1 MSNSFIKKIDK
12 KYNFKIEY
20 KLIHNKELLKSRL
33 SEIPKSSG
41 CYLFKDID
49 NNLLYIGKS
58 KKLRSRVSSYF
69 NNFADLT
76 PRLSLMVRQI
86 TEIEIIITDSEYEAL
101 NLESNLIKTNKP
113 YFNILLKD
121 DKKYPYLCITWS
133 EKYPRIFITRRRRNR
148 NNLDRYYGPYVDV
161 GLLRRTLFTIKKIF
175 PLRQRPRPVYKDRTC
190 LNYSIGRCPGV
201 CQEIISSD
209 DYKKI
214 MKQVS
219 MIFQGRNDD
228 LELFL
233 QKKMSQFSD
242 DLDYENAAK
251 IRDQI
256 TGLRLLTESQKISIP
271 DSSINRDIFGIVSEK
286 NVASIQIFQMRS
298 GKLIGRIGYSQ
309 KLNNEDEN
317 LILQRVLEE
326 HYMNVEGVEIP
337 SEILM
342 QYNLPKQKTLEDWL
356 TQLRKNKVKIIIPK
370 RNKKHE
376 TVEMVLKNAKLEL
389 DRILNG
395 IQDNE
400 SAVED
405 LTQILEL
412 SEQPKRIEGYDISHI
427 QGSDPVASQVV
438 FIDGIPSKQHYRKYK
453 IKDPNVFI
461 GHSDDFASIY
471 EVIYRRFRK
480 WSRFKE
486 SGGDFSILN
495 DKSNSKL
502 DNELLS
508 DWPDLIM
515 IDGGKGQLNA
525 AIKALKELNLE
536 EEVAICS
543 LAKKNEEIFIP
554 GFTKSLDTDEN
565 QKGVLLLRR
574 LRDEAHRFA
583 LSFHRDKRSKRMNRS
598 QLSQIS
604 GLGPSR
610 IRELLEH
617 FKSIDAIRI
626 ASKEELSKVKGL
638 GKNSVNDIYAVSYT
652 HLTLPTSDLV

>member
-1 MSNSFIKKIDK
+1 MSNSSIEKIDN

-20 KLIHNKELLKSRL
+20 KLINNKELLKSRL

-69 NNFADLT
+69 NNFSDLT

-86 TEIEIIITDSEYEAL
+86 TEIEIIVTDSEYEAL

-201 CQEIISSD
+201 CQEVISSD

-228 LELFL
+228 LEIFL
-233 QKKMSQFSD
+233 QKKMLQFSN

-256 TGLRLLTESQKISIP
+256 SGLKLLTESQKISIP

-317 LILQRVLEE
+317 LILQKILEE
-326 HYMNVEGVEIP
+326 HYMNVEPVEIP
-337 SEILM
+337 SEILI
-342 QYNLPKQKTLEDWL
+342 QYNLPKQATIEDWL
-356 TQLRKNKVKIIIPK
+356 TELRKKKVKILIPK

-400 SAVED
+400 SSIED
-405 LTQILEL
+405 LAQILEL

-427 QGSDPVASQVV
+427 QGTDPVASQVV
-438 FIDGIPSKQHYRKYK
+438 FIDGIPSKKDYRKYK
-453 IKDPNVFI
+453 IKDPNVFV

-471 EVIYRRFRK
+471 EVIHRRFKK
-480 WSRFKE
+480 WSRFKK

-495 DKSNSKL
+495 DKTNSKL

-536 EEVAICS
+536 EEVTICS

-574 LRDEAHRFA
+574 VRDEAHRFA

-626 ASKEELSKVKGL
+626 ASKEDLSKVKGL
-638 GKNSVNDIYAVSYT
+638 GKNSVNDIYEYFNE
-652 HLTLPTSDLV
+652 L

>member
-1 MSNSFIKKIDK
+1 MSNSSIEKIDK

-20 KLIHNKELLKSRL
+20 KLINNKELLKSRL

-69 NNFADLT
+69 NNYSDLT

-86 TEIEIIITDSEYEAL
+86 TEIEIIVTDSEYEAL

-201 CQEIISSD
+201 CQEVISSD

-228 LELFL
+228 LEIFL
-233 QKKMSQFSD
+233 QKKMLQFSN

-256 TGLRLLTESQKISIP
+256 SGLKLLTESQKISIP

-317 LILQRVLEE
+317 LILQKILEE
-326 HYMNVEGVEIP
+326 HYMNVEAVEIP
-337 SEILM
+337 SEILI
-342 QYNLPKQKTLEDWL
+342 QYNLPKQATIEDWL
-356 TQLRKNKVKIIIPK
+356 TELRKKKVKILIPK

-400 SAVED
+400 SSIED
-405 LTQILEL
+405 LAQILEL

-453 IKDPNVFI
+453 IKDPNVFV

-471 EVIYRRFRK
+471 EVIHRRFKK
-480 WSRFKE
+480 WSRFKK

-495 DKSNSKL
+495 DKTNSKL

-536 EEVAICS
+536 EEVTICS

-574 LRDEAHRFA
+574 VRDEAHRFA

-626 ASKEELSKVKGL
+626 ASKEDLSKVKGL
-638 GKNSVNDIYAVSYT
+638 GKNSVNDIYEYFNE
-652 HLTLPTSDLV
+652 L

>member
-1 MSNSFIKKIDK
+1 MSNSSIEKIDN

-20 KLIHNKELLKSRL
+20 KLINNKELLKSRL

-69 NNFADLT
+69 NNYSDLT

-86 TEIEIIITDSEYEAL
+86 TEIEIIVTDSEYEAL

-201 CQEIISSD
+201 CQEVISSD

-228 LELFL
+228 LEIFL
-233 QKKMSQFSD
+233 QKKMLQFSN

-256 TGLRLLTESQKISIP
+256 SGLKLLTESQKISIP

-317 LILQRVLEE
+317 LILQKILEE
-326 HYMNVEGVEIP
+326 HYMNVEPVEIP
-337 SEILM
+337 SEILI
-342 QYNLPKQKTLEDWL
+342 QYNLPKQATIEDWL
-356 TQLRKNKVKIIIPK
+356 TDLRKKKVKILIPK

-400 SAVED
+400 SSIED
-405 LTQILEL
+405 LAQILEL

-453 IKDPNVFI
+453 IKDPNVFV

-471 EVIYRRFRK
+471 EVIHRRFKK
-480 WSRFKE
+480 WSRFKK

-495 DKSNSKL
+495 DKTNSKL

-536 EEVAICS
+536 EEVTICS

-574 LRDEAHRFA
+574 VRDEAHRFA

-626 ASKEELSKVKGL
+626 ASKEDLSKVKGL
-638 GKNSVNDIYAVSYT
+638 GKNSVNDIYEYFNE
-652 HLTLPTSDLV
+652 L

>member
-1 MSNSFIKKIDK
+1 MSNTSIEKINN

-20 KLIHNKELLKSRL
+20 KLINNKELLKSRL

-69 NNFADLT
+69 NNYSDLT

-86 TEIEIIITDSEYEAL
+86 TEIEIIVTDSEYEAL

-201 CQEIISSD
+201 CQEVISSD

-228 LELFL
+228 LEIFL
-233 QKKMSQFSD
+233 QKKMLQFSN

-256 TGLRLLTESQKISIP
+256 SGLKLLTESQKISIP

-317 LILQRVLEE
+317 LILQKILEE
-326 HYMNVEGVEIP
+326 HYMNVEPVEIP
-337 SEILM
+337 SEILI
-342 QYNLPKQKTLEDWL
+342 QYNLPKQATIEDWL
-356 TQLRKNKVKIIIPK
+356 TELRKKKVKILIPK

-400 SAVED
+400 SSIED
-405 LTQILEL
+405 LAQILEL

-453 IKDPNVFI
+453 IKDPNVFV

-471 EVIYRRFRK
+471 EVIHRRFKK
-480 WSRFKE
+480 WSRFKK

-495 DKSNSKL
+495 DKTNSKL

-536 EEVAICS
+536 EEVTICS

-574 LRDEAHRFA
+574 VRDEAHRFA

-626 ASKEELSKVKGL
+626 ASKEDLSKVKGL
-638 GKNSVNDIYAVSYT
+638 GKNSVNDIYEYFNE
-652 HLTLPTSDLV
+652 L

>member
-1 MSNSFIKKIDK
+1 MSNSSIEKINN

-20 KLIHNKELLKSRL
+20 KLINNKELLKSRL

-69 NNFADLT
+69 NNYSDLT

-86 TEIEIIITDSEYEAL
+86 TEIEIIVTDSEYEAL

-201 CQEIISSD
+201 CQEVISSD

-228 LELFL
+228 LEIFL
-233 QKKMSQFSD
+233 QKKMLQFSN

-256 TGLRLLTESQKISIP
+256 SGLKLLTESQKISIP

-317 LILQRVLEE
+317 LILQKILEE
-326 HYMNVEGVEIP
+326 HYMNVEPVEIP
-337 SEILM
+337 SEILI
-342 QYNLPKQKTLEDWL
+342 QYNLPKQATIEDWL
-356 TQLRKNKVKIIIPK
+356 TELRKKKVKILIPK

-400 SAVED
+400 SSIED
-405 LTQILEL
+405 LAQILEL

-453 IKDPNVFI
+453 IKDPNVFV

-471 EVIYRRFRK
+471 EVIHRRFKK
-480 WSRFKE
+480 WSRFKKN
-486 SGGDFSILN
+486 GGNFSILN
-495 DKSNSKL
+495 DKTNSKL

-536 EEVAICS
+536 EEVTICS

-574 LRDEAHRFA
+574 VRDEAHRFA

-626 ASKEELSKVKGL
+626 ASKEDLSKVKGL
-638 GKNSVNDIYAVSYT
+638 GKNSVNDIYEYFNE
-652 HLTLPTSDLV
+652 L

>member
-1 MSNSFIKKIDK
+1 MSNSSIEKIDN

-20 KLIHNKELLKSRL
+20 KLINNKELLKSRL

-69 NNFADLT
+69 NNYSDLT

-86 TEIEIIITDSEYEAL
+86 TEIEIIVTDSEYEAL

-201 CQEIISSD
+201 CQEVISSD
-209 DYKKI
+209 DYQKI

-228 LELFL
+228 LEIFL
-233 QKKMSQFSD
+233 QKKMLQFSN

-256 TGLRLLTESQKISIP
+256 SGLKLLTESQKISIP

-317 LILQRVLEE
+317 LILKKILEE
-326 HYMNVEGVEIP
+326 HYMNVEAVEIP
-337 SEILM
+337 SEILI
-342 QYNLPKQKTLEDWL
+342 QYNLPKQATIEDWL
-356 TQLRKNKVKIIIPK
+356 TELRKKKVKILIPK

-400 SAVED
+400 SSIED
-405 LTQILEL
+405 LAQILEL

-461 GHSDDFASIY
+461 GHSDDFASLY
-471 EVIYRRFRK
+471 EVIHRRFKK
-480 WSRFKE
+480 WARFKK

-495 DKSNSKL
+495 DKTNSKL

-536 EEVAICS
+536 EEVTICS

-574 LRDEAHRFA
+574 VRDEAHRFA

-626 ASKEELSKVKGL
+626 ASKEDLSKVKGL
-638 GKNSVNDIYAVSYT
+638 GKNSVNDIYEYFNE
-652 HLTLPTSDLV
+652 L

>member
-1 MSNSFIKKIDK
+1 MSNSSIETIEN

-20 KLIHNKELLKSRL
+20 KLINNKELLKSRL

-69 NNFADLT
+69 NNYSDLT

-86 TEIEIIITDSEYEAL
+86 TEIEIIVTDSEYEAL

-201 CQEIISSD
+201 CQEVISSD

-228 LELFL
+228 LEIFL
-233 QKKMSQFSD
+233 QEKMLQFSN

-256 TGLRLLTESQKISIP
+256 SGLKLLTESQKISIP

-286 NVASIQIFQMRS
+286 NIASIQIFQMRS

-317 LILQRVLEE
+317 LILQKVLEE

-337 SEILM
+337 SEILI
-342 QYNLPKQKTLEDWL
+342 QYNLPKQETIEDWL
-356 TQLRKNKVKIIIPK
+356 TELRKNKVKILIPK

-376 TVEMVLKNAKLEL
+376 TVEMVLKNSKLEL

-400 SAVED
+400 SSIED
-405 LTQILEL
+405 LAQILEL

-453 IKDPNVFI
+453 IKDPNVFV

-471 EVIYRRFRK
+471 EVIHRRFRK
-480 WSRFKE
+480 WSRFKK
-486 SGGDFSILN
+486 SGGDFSIFK
-495 DKSNSKL
+495 DKTNSKL

-536 EEVAICS
+536 EEVTICS

-554 GFTKSLDTDEN
+554 GFNKSLDTDEN

-574 LRDEAHRFA
+574 VRDEAHRFA
-583 LSFHRDKRSKRMNRS
+583 LSFHREKRSKRMNRS

-626 ASKEELSKVKGL
+626 ASKEDLSKVKGL
-638 GKNSVNDIYAVSYT
+638 GKNSVNDIYEYF
-652 HLTLPTSDLV
+652 HEL

>member
-1 MSNSFIKKIDK
+1 MSNSSIEKIDN

-20 KLIHNKELLKSRL
+20 KLINNKELLKSRL

-69 NNFADLT
+69 NNYSDLT

-86 TEIEIIITDSEYEAL
+86 TEIEIIVTDSEYEAL

-201 CQEIISSD
+201 CQEVISSD

-228 LELFL
+228 LEIFL
-233 QKKMSQFSD
+233 QKKMLQFSN

-256 TGLRLLTESQKISIP
+256 SGLKLLTESQKISIP

-317 LILQRVLEE
+317 LILQKILEE
-326 HYMNVEGVEIP
+326 HYMNVEAVEIP
-337 SEILM
+337 SEILI
-342 QYNLPKQKTLEDWL
+342 QYNLPKQATIEDWL
-356 TQLRKNKVKIIIPK
+356 TELRKKKVKILIPK

-400 SAVED
+400 SSIED
-405 LTQILEL
+405 LAQILEL

-453 IKDPNVFI
+453 IKDPKVFI

-480 WSRFKE
+480 WSRFKK
-486 SGGDFSILN
+486 SGGNFSILN
-495 DKSNSKL
+495 DKTNSKL

-536 EEVAICS
+536 EEVTICS

-574 LRDEAHRFA
+574 VRDEAHRFA

-626 ASKEELSKVKGL
+626 ASKEDLSKVKGL
-638 GKNSVNDIYAVSYT
+638 GKNSVNDIYEYFNE
-652 HLTLPTSDLV
+652 L

>member
-1 MSNSFIKKIDK
+1 MSNSSIEKINN

-20 KLIHNKELLKSRL
+20 KLINNKELLKSRL

-69 NNFADLT
+69 NNYSDLT

-86 TEIEIIITDSEYEAL
+86 TEIEIIVTDSEYEAL

-201 CQEIISSD
+201 CQEVISSD

-228 LELFL
+228 LEIFL
-233 QKKMSQFSD
+233 QKKMLQFSN

-256 TGLRLLTESQKISIP
+256 SGLKLLTESQKISIP

-317 LILQRVLEE
+317 LILQKILEE
-326 HYMNVEGVEIP
+326 HYMNVEAVEIP
-337 SEILM
+337 SEILI
-342 QYNLPKQKTLEDWL
+342 QYNLPKQATIEDWL
-356 TQLRKNKVKIIIPK
+356 TELRKKKVKILIPK

-400 SAVED
+400 SSIED
-405 LTQILEL
+405 LAQILEL

-438 FIDGIPSKQHYRKYK
+438 FIDGIPSKQDYRKYK

-471 EVIYRRFRK
+471 EVIHRRFKK

-486 SGGDFSILN
+486 NGGDFSILN
-495 DKSNSKL
+495 DKTNSKL

-536 EEVAICS
+536 EEVTICS

-574 LRDEAHRFA
+574 VRDEAHRFA

-626 ASKEELSKVKGL
+626 ASKEDLSKVKGL
-638 GKNSVNDIYAVSYT
+638 GKNSVNDIYEYFNE
-652 HLTLPTSDLV
+652 L

>member
-1 MSNSFIKKIDK
+1 MSNSSIEKINN

-20 KLIHNKELLKSRL
+20 KLINNKELLKSRL

-69 NNFADLT
+69 NNYSDLT

-86 TEIEIIITDSEYEAL
+86 TEIEIIVTDSEYEAL

-201 CQEIISSD
+201 CQEVISSD

-228 LELFL
+228 LEIFL
-233 QKKMSQFSD
+233 QKKMLQFSN

-256 TGLRLLTESQKISIP
+256 SGLKLLTESQKISIP

-317 LILQRVLEE
+317 LILQKILEE
-326 HYMNVEGVEIP
+326 HYMNVEPVEIP
-337 SEILM
+337 SEILI
-342 QYNLPKQKTLEDWL
+342 QYNLPKQATIEDWL
-356 TQLRKNKVKIIIPK
+356 TELRKKKVKILIPK

-400 SAVED
+400 SSIED
-405 LTQILEL
+405 LAQILEL

-438 FIDGIPSKQHYRKYK
+438 FIDGIPSKQDYRKYK

-471 EVIYRRFRK
+471 EVIHRRFKK
-480 WSRFKE
+480 WSRFKK

-495 DKSNSKL
+495 DKTNSKL

-536 EEVAICS
+536 EEVTICS

-574 LRDEAHRFA
+574 VRDEAHRFA

-626 ASKEELSKVKGL
+626 ASKEDLSKVKGL
-638 GKNSVNDIYAVSYT
+638 GKNSVNDIYEYFNE
-652 HLTLPTSDLV
+652 L

>member
-1 MSNSFIKKIDK
+1 MSNSSIETIDN

-20 KLIHNKELLKSRL
+20 KLINNKELLKSRL

-69 NNFADLT
+69 NNFSDLT

-86 TEIEIIITDSEYEAL
+86 TEIEIIVTDSEYEAL

-201 CQEIISSD
+201 CQEVISSD

-228 LELFL
+228 LEIFL
-233 QKKMSQFSD
+233 QKKMLQFSN

-256 TGLRLLTESQKISIP
+256 SGLKLLTESQKISIP

-317 LILQRVLEE
+317 LILQKILEE
-326 HYMNVEGVEIP
+326 HYMNVEPVEIP
-337 SEILM
+337 SEILI
-342 QYNLPKQKTLEDWL
+342 QYNLPKQATIEDWL
-356 TQLRKNKVKIIIPK
+356 TELRKKKVKILIPK

-400 SAVED
+400 SSIED
-405 LTQILEL
+405 LAQILEL

-453 IKDPNVFI
+453 IKDPNVFV

-471 EVIYRRFRK
+471 EVIHRRFKK
-480 WSRFKE
+480 WSRFKK

-495 DKSNSKL
+495 DKTNSKL

-536 EEVAICS
+536 EEVTICS

-574 LRDEAHRFA
+574 VRDEAHRFA

-626 ASKEELSKVKGL
+626 ASKEDLSKVKGL
-638 GKNSVNDIYAVSYT
+638 GKNSVNDIYEYF
-652 HLTLPTSDLV
+652 HEL

>member
-1 MSNSFIKKIDK
+1 MSNSFIEKINN

-20 KLIHNKELLKSRL
+20 KLINNKELLKSRL

-69 NNFADLT
+69 NNYSDLT

-86 TEIEIIITDSEYEAL
+86 TEIEIIVTDSEYEAL

-148 NNLDRYYGPYVDV
+148 NNIDRYYGPYVDV

-201 CQEIISSD
+201 CQEVISSD

-228 LELFL
+228 LEIFL
-233 QKKMSQFSD
+233 QKKMLQFSN

-256 TGLRLLTESQKISIP
+256 SGLKLLTESQKISIP

-317 LILQRVLEE
+317 LILQKILEE
-326 HYMNVEGVEIP
+326 HYMNVEPVEIP
-337 SEILM
+337 SEILI
-342 QYNLPKQKTLEDWL
+342 QYNLPKQVTIEDWL
-356 TQLRKNKVKIIIPK
+356 TELRKKKVKILIPK

-400 SAVED
+400 SSIED
-405 LTQILEL
+405 LAQILEL

-471 EVIYRRFRK
+471 EVIHRRFKK
-480 WSRFKE
+480 WSRFKK

-495 DKSNSKL
+495 DKTNSKL

-536 EEVAICS
+536 EEVTICS

-574 LRDEAHRFA
+574 VRDEAHRFA

-626 ASKEELSKVKGL
+626 ASKEDLSKVKGL
-638 GKNSVNDIYAVSYT
+638 GKNSVNDIYEYFNE
-652 HLTLPTSDLV
+652 L

>member
-1 MSNSFIKKIDK
+1 MSNSSIEKINN

-20 KLIHNKELLKSRL
+20 KLINNKELLKSRL

-69 NNFADLT
+69 NNYSDLT

-86 TEIEIIITDSEYEAL
+86 TEIEIIVTDSEYEAL

-201 CQEIISSD
+201 CQEVISSD

-228 LELFL
+228 LEIFL
-233 QKKMSQFSD
+233 QKKMLQFSN

-256 TGLRLLTESQKISIP
+256 SGLKLLTESQKISIP

-309 KLNNEDEN
+309 KLNNVDEN
-317 LILQRVLEE
+317 LILQKILEE
-326 HYMNVEGVEIP
+326 HYMNVEAVEIP
-337 SEILM
+337 SEILI
-342 QYNLPKQKTLEDWL
+342 QYNLPKQATIEDWL
-356 TQLRKNKVKIIIPK
+356 TELRKKKVKILIPK

-400 SAVED
+400 SSIED
-405 LTQILEL
+405 LAQILEL

-471 EVIYRRFRK
+471 EVIHRRFKK
-480 WSRFKE
+480 WSRFKK

-495 DKSNSKL
+495 DKTNSKL

-536 EEVAICS
+536 EEVTICS

-574 LRDEAHRFA
+574 VRDEAHRFA

-626 ASKEELSKVKGL
+626 ASKEDLSKVKGL
-638 GKNSVNDIYAVSYT
+638 GKNSVNDIYEYFNE
-652 HLTLPTSDLV
+652 L

>member
-1 MSNSFIKKIDK
+1 MSNSSIEKINN

-20 KLIHNKELLKSRL
+20 KLINNKELLKSRL

-69 NNFADLT
+69 NNYSDLT

-86 TEIEIIITDSEYEAL
+86 TEIEIIVTDSEYEAL

-201 CQEIISSD
+201 CQEVISSD

-228 LELFL
+228 LEIFL
-233 QKKMSQFSD
+233 QKKMLQFSN

-256 TGLRLLTESQKISIP
+256 SGLKLLTESQKISIP

-317 LILQRVLEE
+317 LILQKILEE
-326 HYMNVEGVEIP
+326 HYMNVEAVEIP
-337 SEILM
+337 SEILI
-342 QYNLPKQKTLEDWL
+342 QYNLPKQATIEEWL
-356 TQLRKNKVKIIIPK
+356 TELRKKKVKILIPK

-400 SAVED
+400 SSIED
-405 LTQILEL
+405 LAQILEL

-438 FIDGIPSKQHYRKYK
+438 FIDGVPSKQHYRKYK

-471 EVIYRRFRK
+471 EVIQRRFKK

-495 DKSNSKL
+495 DKTNSKL

-536 EEVAICS
+536 EEVTICS

-574 LRDEAHRFA
+574 VRDEAHRFA

-626 ASKEELSKVKGL
+626 ASKEDLSKVKGL
-638 GKNSVNDIYAVSYT
+638 GKNSVNDIYEYFNE
-652 HLTLPTSDLV
+652 L

>member
-1 MSNSFIKKIDK
+1 MSNSSIETINN

-20 KLIHNKELLKSRL
+20 KLINNKELLKSRL

-69 NNFADLT
+69 NNFSDLT

-86 TEIEIIITDSEYEAL
+86 TEIEIIVTDSEYEAL

-201 CQEIISSD
+201 CQEVISSD

-228 LELFL
+228 LEIFL
-233 QKKMSQFSD
+233 QKKMLQFSN

-256 TGLRLLTESQKISIP
+256 SGLKLLTESQKISIP

-317 LILQRVLEE
+317 LILQKILEE
-326 HYMNVEGVEIP
+326 HYMNVEAIEIP
-337 SEILM
+337 SEILI
-342 QYNLPKQKTLEDWL
+342 QYNLPKQETIEDWL
-356 TQLRKNKVKIIIPK
+356 TELRKKKVKILIPK

-400 SAVED
+400 SSIED
-405 LTQILEL
+405 LAQILEL

-438 FIDGIPSKQHYRKYK
+438 FIDGMPSKKDYRKYK
-453 IKDPNVFI
+453 IKDPNVFV

-471 EVIYRRFRK
+471 EVIHRRFKK
-480 WSRFKE
+480 WSSFKK

-495 DKSNSKL
+495 DKTNSKL

-536 EEVAICS
+536 EEVTICS

-574 LRDEAHRFA
+574 VRDEAHRFA

-626 ASKEELSKVKGL
+626 ASKEDLSKVKGL
-638 GKNSVNDIYAVSYT
+638 GKNSVNDIYEYFNE
-652 HLTLPTSDLV
+652 L

>member
-1 MSNSFIKKIDK
+1 MSNSSIEKINN

-20 KLIHNKELLKSRL
+20 KLINNKELLKSRL

-69 NNFADLT
+69 NNYSDLT

-86 TEIEIIITDSEYEAL
+86 TEIEIIVTDSEYEAL

-201 CQEIISSD
+201 CQEVISSD

-228 LELFL
+228 LEIFL
-233 QKKMSQFSD
+233 QKKMLQFSN

-256 TGLRLLTESQKISIP
+256 SGLKLLTESQKISIP

-309 KLNNEDEN
+309 KLNKEDEN
-317 LILQRVLEE
+317 LILQKILEE
-326 HYMNVEGVEIP
+326 HYMNVEAVEIP
-337 SEILM
+337 SEILI
-342 QYNLPKQKTLEDWL
+342 QYNLPKQATIEDWL
-356 TQLRKNKVKIIIPK
+356 TELRKNKVKILIPK

-400 SAVED
+400 SSIED
-405 LTQILEL
+405 LAQILEL

-453 IKDPNVFI
+453 IKDPNVFV

-471 EVIYRRFRK
+471 EVIHRRFKK
-480 WSRFKE
+480 WSRFKKN
-486 SGGDFSILN
+486 GGDFSILN
-495 DKSNSKL
+495 DKTNSKL
-502 DNELLS
+502 NNELLS

-525 AIKALKELNLE
+525 AIKALKELNLM
-536 EEVAICS
+536 EEVTICS

-554 GFTKSLDTDEN
+554 GFTKSLNTDEN

-574 LRDEAHRFA
+574 VRDEAHRFA

-598 QLSQIS
+598 QLSQIR

-626 ASKEELSKVKGL
+626 ASKEDLSKVKGL
-638 GKNSVNDIYAVSYT
+638 GKNSVNDIYEYFNE
-652 HLTLPTSDLV
+652 L

>member
-1 MSNSFIKKIDK
+1 MSNSSIVKIDN

-20 KLIHNKELLKSRL
+20 KLINNKELLKSRL

-69 NNFADLT
+69 NNYSDLT

-86 TEIEIIITDSEYEAL
+86 TEIEIIVTDSEYEAL

-201 CQEIISSD
+201 CQEVISSE

-228 LELFL
+228 LEIFL
-233 QKKMSQFSD
+233 QKKMLQFSN

-256 TGLRLLTESQKISIP
+256 SGLKLLTESQKISIP

-317 LILQRVLEE
+317 LILQKILEE
-326 HYMNVEGVEIP
+326 HYMNVEAVEIP
-337 SEILM
+337 SEILI
-342 QYNLPKQKTLEDWL
+342 QYNLPKQATIEDWL
-356 TQLRKNKVKIIIPK
+356 TELRKKKVKILIPK

-400 SAVED
+400 SSIED
-405 LTQILEL
+405 LAQILEL

-453 IKDPNVFI
+453 IKDPNVFV

-471 EVIYRRFRK
+471 EVIHRRFKK

-495 DKSNSKL
+495 DKTNSKL

-536 EEVAICS
+536 EEVTICS

-574 LRDEAHRFA
+574 VRDEAHRFA

-626 ASKEELSKVKGL
+626 ASKEDLSKVKGL
-638 GKNSVNDIYAVSYT
+638 GKNSVNDIYEYFNE
-652 HLTLPTSDLV
+652 L

>member
-1 MSNSFIKKIDK
+1 MSNSSIEKINN

-20 KLIHNKELLKSRL
+20 KLINNKELLKSRL

-69 NNFADLT
+69 NNYSDLT

-86 TEIEIIITDSEYEAL
+86 TEIEIIVTDSEYEAL

-201 CQEIISSD
+201 CQEVISSD

-228 LELFL
+228 LEIFL
-233 QKKMSQFSD
+233 QKKMLQFSN

-256 TGLRLLTESQKISIP
+256 SGLKLLTESQKISIP

-317 LILQRVLEE
+317 LILQKILEE
-326 HYMNVEGVEIP
+326 HYMNVEAVEIP
-337 SEILM
+337 SEILI
-342 QYNLPKQKTLEDWL
+342 QYTLPKQATIEDWL
-356 TQLRKNKVKIIIPK
+356 TELRKKKVKILIPK

-400 SAVED
+400 SSIED
-405 LTQILEL
+405 LAQILEL

-453 IKDPNVFI
+453 IKDPNVFV

-471 EVIYRRFRK
+471 EVIHRRFKK
-480 WSRFKE
+480 WSRFKK

-495 DKSNSKL
+495 DKTNSKL

-536 EEVAICS
+536 EEVTICS
-543 LAKKNEEIFIP
+543 LAKKKEEIFIP
-554 GFTKSLDTDEN
+554 GFTKSLDNDEN

-574 LRDEAHRFA
+574 VRDEAHRFA

-626 ASKEELSKVKGL
+626 ASKEDLSKVKGL
-638 GKNSVNDIYAVSYT
+638 GKNSVNDIYEYFNE
-652 HLTLPTSDLV
+652 L

>member
-1 MSNSFIKKIDK
+1 MSNHSTKVLEK

-20 KLIHNKELLKSRL
+20 KLINNKQLLKSRL

-58 KKLRSRVSSYF
+58 KTLRNRVSSYF
-69 NNFADLT
+69 NNYADLS

-86 TEIEIIITDSEYEAL
+86 TEIEIIVTDSEYEAL
-101 NLESNLIKTNKP
+101 NLESKLIKTNKP

-201 CQEIISSD
+201 CQEVISSD

-228 LELFL
+228 LEIFL
-233 QKKMSQFSD
+233 QKKMLQFSN

-256 TGLRLLTESQKISIP
+256 SGLKLLTESQKISIP

-317 LILQRVLEE
+317 LILQKILEE
-326 HYMNVEGVEIP
+326 HYMNVEPVEIP
-337 SEILM
+337 SEILI
-342 QYNLPKQKTLEDWL
+342 QYNLPKQATIEDWL
-356 TQLRKNKVKIIIPK
+356 TELRKKKVKILIPK

-400 SAVED
+400 SSIED
-405 LTQILEL
+405 LAQILEL

-438 FIDGIPSKQHYRKYK
+438 FIDGIPSKQDYRKYK
-453 IKDPNVFI
+453 IKDPNVFV

-471 EVIYRRFRK
+471 EVIHRRFKK
-480 WSRFKE
+480 WSRFKK

-495 DKSNSKL
+495 DKTNSKL
-502 DNELLS
+502 ENELLS

-515 IDGGKGQLNA
+515 IDGGKGQLSA

-536 EEVAICS
+536 EEVTICS

-574 LRDEAHRFA
+574 VRDEAHRFA

-626 ASKEELSKVKGL
+626 ASKEDLSKVKGL
-638 GKNSVNDIYAVSYT
+638 GKNSVNDIYEYFNE
-652 HLTLPTSDLV
+652 L

>member
-1 MSNSFIKKIDK
+1 MSNSSIEKINN

-20 KLIHNKELLKSRL
+20 KLINNKELLKSRL

-69 NNFADLT
+69 NNYSDLT

-86 TEIEIIITDSEYEAL
+86 TEIEIIVTDSEYEAL

-201 CQEIISSD
+201 CQEVISSD

-228 LELFL
+228 LEIFL
-233 QKKMSQFSD
+233 QKKMLQFSN

-256 TGLRLLTESQKISIP
+256 SGLKLLTESQKISIP

-317 LILQRVLEE
+317 LILQKILEE
-326 HYMNVEGVEIP
+326 HYMNVEAVEIP
-337 SEILM
+337 SEILI
-342 QYNLPKQKTLEDWL
+342 QYNLPKQATIEDWL
-356 TQLRKNKVKIIIPK
+356 TDLRKKKVKILIPK

-400 SAVED
+400 SSIED
-405 LTQILEL
+405 LAQILEL

-438 FIDGIPSKQHYRKYK
+438 FIDGIPSKQDYRKYK
-453 IKDPNVFI
+453 IKDPNVFV

-471 EVIYRRFRK
+471 EVIHRRFKK
-480 WSRFKE
+480 WSRFKK

-495 DKSNSKL
+495 DKTNSKL

-536 EEVAICS
+536 EEVTICS

-574 LRDEAHRFA
+574 VRDEAHRFA

-626 ASKEELSKVKGL
+626 ASKEDLSKVKGL
-638 GKNSVNDIYAVSYT
+638 GKNSVNDIYEYFNE
-652 HLTLPTSDLV
+652 L

>member
-1 MSNSFIKKIDK
+1 MSNSSMEKINN

-20 KLIHNKELLKSRL
+20 KLINNKELLKSRL

-69 NNFADLT
+69 NNYSDLT

-86 TEIEIIITDSEYEAL
+86 TEIEIIVTDSEYEAL

-201 CQEIISSD
+201 CQEVISSD

-228 LELFL
+228 LEIFL
-233 QKKMSQFSD
+233 QKKMLQFSN

-256 TGLRLLTESQKISIP
+256 SGLKLLTESQKISIP

-286 NVASIQIFQMRS
+286 NIASIQIFQMRS

-317 LILQRVLEE
+317 LILQKILEE
-326 HYMNVEGVEIP
+326 HYMNVEPVEIP
-337 SEILM
+337 SEILI
-342 QYNLPKQKTLEDWL
+342 QYNLPKQSTIEDWL
-356 TQLRKNKVKIIIPK
+356 TELRKKKVKILIPK

-400 SAVED
+400 SSIED
-405 LTQILEL
+405 LAQILEL

-438 FIDGIPSKQHYRKYK
+438 FIDGIPSKQDYRKYK
-453 IKDPNVFI
+453 IKDPNVFV

-471 EVIYRRFRK
+471 EVIHRRFKK
-480 WSRFKE
+480 WSRFKN
-486 SGGDFSILN
+486 SGGDFSTLN
-495 DKSNSKL
+495 DKTNSKL

-536 EEVAICS
+536 EEVTICS

-554 GFTKSLDTDEN
+554 RFTKSLDTDEN

-574 LRDEAHRFA
+574 VRDEAHRFA
-583 LSFHRDKRSKRMNRS
+583 LSFHREKRSKRMNRS

-626 ASKEELSKVKGL
+626 ASKEDLSKVKGL
-638 GKNSVNDIYAVSYT
+638 GKNSVNDIYEYFNE
-652 HLTLPTSDLV
+652 L

>member
-1 MSNSFIKKIDK
+1 MSNSSIEKIDN

-20 KLIHNKELLKSRL
+20 KLINNKELLKSRL

-69 NNFADLT
+69 NNYSDLT

-86 TEIEIIITDSEYEAL
+86 TEIEIIVTDSEYEAL

-201 CQEIISSD
+201 CQEVISSD

-228 LELFL
+228 LEIFL
-233 QKKMSQFSD
+233 QKKMLQFSN

-256 TGLRLLTESQKISIP
+256 SGLKLLTESQKISIP

-317 LILQRVLEE
+317 LILQKILEE
-326 HYMNVEGVEIP
+326 HYMNVEAVEIP
-337 SEILM
+337 SEILI
-342 QYNLPKQKTLEDWL
+342 QYNLPKQATIEDWL
-356 TQLRKNKVKIIIPK
+356 TELRKKKVKILIPK

-400 SAVED
+400 SSIED
-405 LTQILEL
+405 LAQILEL

-471 EVIYRRFRK
+471 EVIQRRFKK

-495 DKSNSKL
+495 DKTNSKL

-536 EEVAICS
+536 EEVTICS

-574 LRDEAHRFA
+574 VRDEAHRFA

-626 ASKEELSKVKGL
+626 ASKEDLSKVKGL
-638 GKNSVNDIYAVSYT
+638 GKNSVNDIYEYFNE
-652 HLTLPTSDLV
+652 L

>member
-1 MSNSFIKKIDK
+1 MSNSSIETIDN

-20 KLIHNKELLKSRL
+20 KLINNKELLKSRL
-33 SEIPKSSG
+33 SEIPNSSG

-69 NNFADLT
+69 NNYSDLT

-86 TEIEIIITDSEYEAL
+86 TEIEIIVTDSEYEAL

-201 CQEIISSD
+201 CQEVISSD

-214 MKQVS
+214 IKQVS

-228 LELFL
+228 LEIFL
-233 QKKMSQFSD
+233 QKKMLQFSN

-256 TGLRLLTESQKISIP
+256 SGLKLLTESQKISIP
-271 DSSINRDIFGIVSEK
+271 DSSINRDIFGIISEK

-317 LILQRVLEE
+317 LILQRILEE

-342 QYNLPKQKTLEDWL
+342 QYKLPKQTTIEDWL
-356 TQLRKNKVKIIIPK
+356 TELRKKKVKILIPK

-400 SAVED
+400 SSIED
-405 LTQILEL
+405 LAQILEL

-471 EVIYRRFRK
+471 EVIHRRFKK
-480 WSRFKE
+480 WSRFKK

-495 DKSNSKL
+495 DKTNSKL

-536 EEVAICS
+536 EEVTICS

-554 GFTKSLDTDEN
+554 GFSKSLDTDEN

-574 LRDEAHRFA
+574 VRDEAHRFA

-626 ASKEELSKVKGL
+626 ASKEDLSKVKGL
-638 GKNSVNDIYAVSYT
+638 GKNSVNDIYEYFNE
-652 HLTLPTSDLV
+652 L

>member
-1 MSNSFIKKIDK
+1 MSNSSIETIDN

-20 KLIHNKELLKSRL
+20 KLINNKELLKSRL

-69 NNFADLT
+69 NNYSDLT

-86 TEIEIIITDSEYEAL
+86 TEIEIIVTDSEYEAL

-201 CQEIISSD
+201 CQEVISSD

-228 LELFL
+228 LEIFL
-233 QKKMSQFSD
+233 QKKMLQFSN

-256 TGLRLLTESQKISIP
+256 LGLNLLTESQKISIP
-271 DSSINRDIFGIVSEK
+271 DSSINRDIFGIFSEK

-337 SEILM
+337 SEILI
-342 QYNLPKQKTLEDWL
+342 QYKLPKQTTIEDWL
-356 TQLRKNKVKIIIPK
+356 TELRKKKVKIIIPK

-400 SAVED
+400 SSIED
-405 LTQILEL
+405 LAQILEL

-427 QGSDPVASQVV
+427 QGTDPVASQVV
-438 FIDGIPSKQHYRKYK
+438 FIDGIPSKQNYRKYK
-453 IKDPNVFI
+453 INDPNVFI

-471 EVIYRRFRK
+471 EVIHRRFRK
-480 WSRFKE
+480 WSRFKK
-486 SGGDFSILN
+486 SGGDFSIFN
-495 DKSNSKL
+495 DKTNSKL

-536 EEVAICS
+536 EEVNICS

-554 GFTKSLDTDEN
+554 GFTNSLDTDEN

-574 LRDEAHRFA
+574 IRDEAHRFA

-610 IRELLEH
+610 IRELLVH

-626 ASKEELSKVKGL
+626 ATKEDLSKVKGL
-638 GKNSVNDIYAVSYT
+638 GKNSVNDIYEYF
-652 HLTLPTSDLV
+652 H

>member
-1 MSNSFIKKIDK
+1 MSNSSIEKIDN

-20 KLIHNKELLKSRL
+20 KLINNKELLKSRL

-58 KKLRSRVSSYF
+58 KKLRRRVSSYF
-69 NNFADLT
+69 NNYSDLT

-86 TEIEIIITDSEYEAL
+86 TEIEIIVTDSEYEAL

-201 CQEIISSD
+201 CQEVISSD

-228 LELFL
+228 LEIFL
-233 QKKMSQFSD
+233 QKKMLQFSN

-256 TGLRLLTESQKISIP
+256 SGLKLLTESQKISIP

-317 LILQRVLEE
+317 LILQKILEE
-326 HYMNVEGVEIP
+326 HYMNVEPVEIP
-337 SEILM
+337 SEILI
-342 QYNLPKQKTLEDWL
+342 QYNLPKQATIEDWL
-356 TQLRKNKVKIIIPK
+356 TELRKKKVKILIPK

-400 SAVED
+400 SSIED
-405 LTQILEL
+405 LAQILEL

-438 FIDGIPSKQHYRKYK
+438 FIDGIPSKQDYRKYK
-453 IKDPNVFI
+453 IKDPNVFV

-471 EVIYRRFRK
+471 EVIHRRFKK
-480 WSRFKE
+480 WSRFKK

-495 DKSNSKL
+495 DKTNSKL

-536 EEVAICS
+536 EEVTICS
-543 LAKKNEEIFIP
+543 LAKKHEEIFIP

-574 LRDEAHRFA
+574 VRDEAHRFA

-626 ASKEELSKVKGL
+626 ASKEDLSKVKGL
-638 GKNSVNDIYAVSYT
+638 GKNSVNDIYEYF
-652 HLTLPTSDLV
+652 HEL

>member
-1 MSNSFIKKIDK
+1 MSNSSIEKIDN

-20 KLIHNKELLKSRL
+20 KLINNKELLKSRL

-69 NNFADLT
+69 NNYSDLT

-86 TEIEIIITDSEYEAL
+86 TEIEIIVTDSEYEAL

-201 CQEIISSD
+201 CQEVISSD

-228 LELFL
+228 LEIFL
-233 QKKMSQFSD
+233 QKKMLQLSN

-256 TGLRLLTESQKISIP
+256 SGLKLLTESQKISIP

-317 LILQRVLEE
+317 LILQKILEE
-326 HYMNVEGVEIP
+326 HYMNVEAVEIP
-337 SEILM
+337 SEILI
-342 QYNLPKQKTLEDWL
+342 QYNLPKQATIEDWL
-356 TQLRKNKVKIIIPK
+356 TELRKKKVKILIPK

-400 SAVED
+400 SSIED
-405 LTQILEL
+405 LAQILEL

-471 EVIYRRFRK
+471 EVIHRRFKK
-480 WSRFKE
+480 WSRFKK

-495 DKSNSKL
+495 DKTNSKL

-536 EEVAICS
+536 EEVTICS

-574 LRDEAHRFA
+574 IRDEAHRFA

-626 ASKEELSKVKGL
+626 ASKEDLSKVKGL
-638 GKNSVNDIYAVSYT
+638 GKNSVNDIYEYF
-652 HLTLPTSDLV
+652 HEL

>member
-1 MSNSFIKKIDK
+1 MSNSSIKKIDN

-20 KLIHNKELLKSRL
+20 KLINNKELLKSRL

-69 NNFADLT
+69 NNYSDLT

-86 TEIEIIITDSEYEAL
+86 TEIEIIVTDSEYEAL

-201 CQEIISSD
+201 CQEVISSD

-228 LELFL
+228 LEIFL
-233 QKKMSQFSD
+233 QKKMLQFSN

-256 TGLRLLTESQKISIP
+256 SGLKLLTESQKISIP

-317 LILQRVLEE
+317 LILQKILEE
-326 HYMNVEGVEIP
+326 HYMNVEPVEIP
-337 SEILM
+337 SEILI
-342 QYNLPKQKTLEDWL
+342 QYNLPKQATIEDWL
-356 TQLRKNKVKIIIPK
+356 TELRKKKVKILIPK

-400 SAVED
+400 SSIED
-405 LTQILEL
+405 LAQILEL

-453 IKDPNVFI
+453 IKDPNVFV

-471 EVIYRRFRK
+471 EVIHRRFKK
-480 WSRFKE
+480 WSRFKK

-495 DKSNSKL
+495 DKTNSKL

-515 IDGGKGQLNA
+515 IDGGKGQLSA

-536 EEVAICS
+536 EEVTICS

-574 LRDEAHRFA
+574 VRDEAHRFA

-626 ASKEELSKVKGL
+626 ASKEDLSKVKGL
-638 GKNSVNDIYAVSYT
+638 GKNSVNDIYKYFNE
-652 HLTLPTSDLV
+652 L

>member
-1 MSNSFIKKIDK
+1 MSNSSIEKINN

-20 KLIHNKELLKSRL
+20 KLINNKELLKSRL

-69 NNFADLT
+69 NNYSDLT

-86 TEIEIIITDSEYEAL
+86 TEIEIIVTDSEYEAL

-201 CQEIISSD
+201 CQEVISSD

-228 LELFL
+228 LEIFL
-233 QKKMSQFSD
+233 QKKMLQFSN

-256 TGLRLLTESQKISIP
+256 SGLKLLTESQKISIP

-317 LILQRVLEE
+317 LILQKILEE
-326 HYMNVEGVEIP
+326 HYMNVEAVEIP
-337 SEILM
+337 SEILI
-342 QYNLPKQKTLEDWL
+342 QYNLPKQATIEDWL
-356 TQLRKNKVKIIIPK
+356 TELRKKKVKILIPK

-400 SAVED
+400 SSIED
-405 LTQILEL
+405 LAQILEL

-453 IKDPNVFI
+453 IKDPNVFV

-471 EVIYRRFRK
+471 EVIHRRFKK
-480 WSRFKE
+480 WSIFKK
-486 SGGDFSILN
+486 SGGDISILN
-495 DKSNSKL
+495 DKTNSKL

-536 EEVAICS
+536 EEVTICS

-574 LRDEAHRFA
+574 VRDEAHRFA

-626 ASKEELSKVKGL
+626 ASKEDLSKVKGL
-638 GKNSVNDIYAVSYT
+638 GKNSVNDIYEYFNE
-652 HLTLPTSDLV
+652 L

>member
-1 MSNSFIKKIDK
+1 MSNSSIEKINN

-20 KLIHNKELLKSRL
+20 KLINNKELLKSRL

-69 NNFADLT
+69 NNYSDLT

-86 TEIEIIITDSEYEAL
+86 TEIEIIVTDSEYEAL

-201 CQEIISSD
+201 CQEVISSD

-228 LELFL
+228 LEIFL
-233 QKKMSQFSD
+233 QKKMLQFSN

-256 TGLRLLTESQKISIP
+256 SGLKLLTESQKISIP

-317 LILQRVLEE
+317 LILQKILEE
-326 HYMNVEGVEIP
+326 HYMNVEPVEIP
-337 SEILM
+337 SEILI
-342 QYNLPKQKTLEDWL
+342 QYNLPKQATIEDWL
-356 TQLRKNKVKIIIPK
+356 TELRKKKVKILIPK

-400 SAVED
+400 SSIED
-405 LTQILEL
+405 LAQILEL

-453 IKDPNVFI
+453 IKDPNVVI

-471 EVIYRRFRK
+471 EVIHRRFKK
-480 WSRFKE
+480 WSRFKK

-495 DKSNSKL
+495 DKTNSKL

-536 EEVAICS
+536 EEVTICS

-574 LRDEAHRFA
+574 VRDEAHRFA

-626 ASKEELSKVKGL
+626 ASKEDLSKVKGL
-638 GKNSVNDIYAVSYT
+638 GKNSVNDIYEYFNE
-652 HLTLPTSDLV
+652 L

>member
-1 MSNSFIKKIDK
+1 MSNSSIEKINN

-20 KLIHNKELLKSRL
+20 KLINNKELLKLRL

-49 NNLLYIGKS
+49 SNLLYIGKS

-69 NNFADLT
+69 NNYSDLT

-86 TEIEIIITDSEYEAL
+86 TEIEIIVTDSEYEAL

-201 CQEIISSD
+201 CQEVISSD
-209 DYKKI
+209 EYKKI

-228 LELFL
+228 LEIFL
-233 QKKMSQFSD
+233 QKKMLQFSN

-256 TGLRLLTESQKISIP
+256 SGLKLLTESQKISIP

-317 LILQRVLEE
+317 LILQKILEE
-326 HYMNVEGVEIP
+326 HYMNVEAVEIP
-337 SEILM
+337 SEILI
-342 QYNLPKQKTLEDWL
+342 QYNLPKQATIEDWL
-356 TQLRKNKVKIIIPK
+356 TELRKKKVKILIPK

-400 SAVED
+400 SSIED
-405 LTQILEL
+405 LAQILEL

-438 FIDGIPSKQHYRKYK
+438 FIDGIPSKQDYRKYK
-453 IKDPNVFI
+453 IRDPNVFA

-471 EVIYRRFRK
+471 EVIHRRFKK

-486 SGGDFSILN
+486 NGGDFSTLN
-495 DKSNSKL
+495 DKTNSKL

-536 EEVAICS
+536 EEVTICS

-554 GFTKSLDTDEN
+554 GFTKSLETDEN

-574 LRDEAHRFA
+574 VRDEAHRFA

-626 ASKEELSKVKGL
+626 ASKEDLSKVKGL
-638 GKNSVNDIYAVSYT
+638 GKNSVNDIYEYFNE
-652 HLTLPTSDLV
+652 L

>member
-1 MSNSFIKKIDK
+1 MSNSSIEKIDN

-20 KLIHNKELLKSRL
+20 KLINNKELLKSRL

-49 NNLLYIGKS
+49 SNLLYIGKS

-69 NNFADLT
+69 NNYSDLT

-86 TEIEIIITDSEYEAL
+86 TEIEIIVTDSEYEAL

-201 CQEIISSD
+201 CQEVISSD

-228 LELFL
+228 LEIFL
-233 QKKMSQFSD
+233 QKKMMQFSN

-256 TGLRLLTESQKISIP
+256 SGLKLLTESQKISIP

-317 LILQRVLEE
+317 LILQKILEE
-326 HYMNVEGVEIP
+326 HYMNVEAVEIP
-337 SEILM
+337 SEILI
-342 QYNLPKQKTLEDWL
+342 QYKLPKQATIEDWL
-356 TQLRKNKVKIIIPK
+356 TDLRKKKVKILIPK

-389 DRILNG
+389 DRIING

-400 SAVED
+400 SSIED
-405 LTQILEL
+405 LAQILEL
-412 SEQPKRIEGYDISHI
+412 SEQPNRIEGYDISHI

-453 IKDPNVFI
+453 IKDPNIVL

-471 EVIYRRFRK
+471 EVIHRRFKK

-486 SGGDFSILN
+486 NGGNFSILN
-495 DKSNSKL
+495 DKTNSKL

-536 EEVAICS
+536 EEVTICS
-543 LAKKNEEIFIP
+543 LAKKHEEIFIP

-574 LRDEAHRFA
+574 VRDEAHRFA

-626 ASKEELSKVKGL
+626 ASKEDLSKVKGL
-638 GKNSVNDIYAVSYT
+638 GKNSVNDIYEYFNE
-652 HLTLPTSDLV
+652 L

>member
-1 MSNSFIKKIDK
+1 MSNSSIEKINN

-20 KLIHNKELLKSRL
+20 KLINNKELLKSRL

-69 NNFADLT
+69 NNYSDLT

-86 TEIEIIITDSEYEAL
+86 TEIEIIVTDSEYEAL

-201 CQEIISSD
+201 CQEVISSD

-228 LELFL
+228 LEIFL
-233 QKKMSQFSD
+233 QKKMLQFSN

-256 TGLRLLTESQKISIP
+256 SGLKLLTESQKISIP

-317 LILQRVLEE
+317 LILQKILEE
-326 HYMNVEGVEIP
+326 HYMNVEPVEIP
-337 SEILM
+337 SEILI
-342 QYNLPKQKTLEDWL
+342 QYNLPKQATIEDWL
-356 TQLRKNKVKIIIPK
+356 TELRKKKVKILIPK

-400 SAVED
+400 SSIED
-405 LTQILEL
+405 LAQILEL

-438 FIDGIPSKQHYRKYK
+438 FIDGVPSKQHYRKYK

-471 EVIYRRFRK
+471 EVIQRRFKK

-495 DKSNSKL
+495 NKTNSKL

-536 EEVAICS
+536 EEVTICS

-574 LRDEAHRFA
+574 VRDEAHRFA

-626 ASKEELSKVKGL
+626 ASKEDLSKVKGL
-638 GKNSVNDIYAVSYT
+638 GKNSVNDIYEYFNE
-652 HLTLPTSDLV
+652 L

>member
-1 MSNSFIKKIDK
+1 MSNSSIEKINN

-20 KLIHNKELLKSRL
+20 KLINNKELLKSRL

-69 NNFADLT
+69 NNYSDLT

-86 TEIEIIITDSEYEAL
+86 TEIEIIVTDSEYEAL

-201 CQEIISSD
+201 CQEVISSD

-228 LELFL
+228 LEIFL
-233 QKKMSQFSD
+233 QKKMLQFSN

-256 TGLRLLTESQKISIP
+256 SGLKLLTESQKISIP

-317 LILQRVLEE
+317 LILQKILEE
-326 HYMNVEGVEIP
+326 HYMNVEPVEIP
-337 SEILM
+337 SEILI
-342 QYNLPKQKTLEDWL
+342 QYNLPKQATIEDWL
-356 TQLRKNKVKIIIPK
+356 TELRKKKVKILIPK

-400 SAVED
+400 SSIED
-405 LTQILEL
+405 LAQILEL

-471 EVIYRRFRK
+471 EVIHRRFKK

-486 SGGDFSILN
+486 NGGDFSILN
-495 DKSNSKL
+495 DKTNSKL

-536 EEVAICS
+536 EEVTICS

-574 LRDEAHRFA
+574 IRDEAHRFA

-626 ASKEELSKVKGL
+626 ASKEDLSKVKGL
-638 GKNSVNDIYAVSYT
+638 GKNSVNDIYEYFNE
-652 HLTLPTSDLV
+652 L

>member
-1 MSNSFIKKIDK
+1 MSNSSIEKINN

-20 KLIHNKELLKSRL
+20 KLINNKELLKSRL

-69 NNFADLT
+69 NNYSDLT

-86 TEIEIIITDSEYEAL
+86 TEIEIIVTDSEYEAL

-121 DKKYPYLCITWS
+121 DKKYPYLCISWS

-161 GLLRRTLFTIKKIF
+161 GLLRKTLFTIKKIF

-201 CQEIISSD
+201 CQEVISSD

-228 LELFL
+228 LEIFL
-233 QKKMSQFSD
+233 QKKMLQFSN

-256 TGLRLLTESQKISIP
+256 SGLKLLTESQKISIP

-317 LILQRVLEE
+317 LILKKILEE
-326 HYMNVEGVEIP
+326 HYMNVEPVEIP
-337 SEILM
+337 SEILI
-342 QYNLPKQKTLEDWL
+342 QYNLPKQATIEDWL
-356 TQLRKNKVKIIIPK
+356 TELRKKKVKILIPK

-400 SAVED
+400 SSIED
-405 LTQILEL
+405 LAQILEL

-438 FIDGIPSKQHYRKYK
+438 FIDGIPSKQDYRKYK
-453 IKDPNVFI
+453 IKDPNVFV

-471 EVIYRRFRK
+471 EVIHRRFKK
-480 WSRFKE
+480 WSRFKK

-495 DKSNSKL
+495 DKTNSKL

-536 EEVAICS
+536 EEVTICS

-574 LRDEAHRFA
+574 VRDEAHRFA
-583 LSFHRDKRSKRMNRS
+583 LSFHRNKRSKRMNRS

-604 GLGPSR
+604 GLGPTR

-626 ASKEELSKVKGL
+626 ASKEDLSKVKGL
-638 GKNSVNDIYAVSYT
+638 GKNSVNDIYEYFNE
-652 HLTLPTSDLV
+652 L

>member
-1 MSNSFIKKIDK
+1 MSNSSIEKINN

-20 KLIHNKELLKSRL
+20 KLINNKELLKSRL
-33 SEIPKSSG
+33 SEIPKLSG

-69 NNFADLT
+69 NNYSDLT

-86 TEIEIIITDSEYEAL
+86 TEIEVIVTDSEYEAL

-201 CQEIISSD
+201 CQEVISSD

-228 LELFL
+228 LEIFL
-233 QKKMSQFSD
+233 QKKMLQFSN

-256 TGLRLLTESQKISIP
+256 SGLKLLTESQKISIP

-309 KLNNEDEN
+309 KLKNEDEN
-317 LILQRVLEE
+317 LILQKILEE
-326 HYMNVEGVEIP
+326 HYMNVEPVEIP
-337 SEILM
+337 SEILI
-342 QYNLPKQKTLEDWL
+342 QYNLPKQATIEDWL
-356 TQLRKNKVKIIIPK
+356 TELRKKKVKILIPK

-400 SAVED
+400 SSIED
-405 LTQILEL
+405 LAQILEL

-453 IKDPNVFI
+453 IKDPNVFV

-471 EVIYRRFRK
+471 EVIHRRFKK
-480 WSRFKE
+480 WSTFKK

-495 DKSNSKL
+495 DKTNSKL

-536 EEVAICS
+536 EEVTICS

-554 GFTKSLDTDEN
+554 GFTKSLDTYEN

-574 LRDEAHRFA
+574 VRDEAHRFA

-626 ASKEELSKVKGL
+626 ASKEDLSKVKGL
-638 GKNSVNDIYAVSYT
+638 GKNSVNDIYEYFNE
-652 HLTLPTSDLV
+652 L